1 MASAWRNGN
10 SSLAATELI
19 HKNDRAY
26 NPQQSNRFITVL
38 HIENLAK
45 SGKTTL
51 SACWGNVDKTMQ
63 LMTSDCIPE
72 LVP

>member
-10 SSLAATELI
+10 SSLAATELT

-45 SGKTTL
+45 SGKITYRL
-51 SACWGNVDKTMQ
+51 AGECR
-63 LMTSDCIPE
+63 
-72 LVP
+72 